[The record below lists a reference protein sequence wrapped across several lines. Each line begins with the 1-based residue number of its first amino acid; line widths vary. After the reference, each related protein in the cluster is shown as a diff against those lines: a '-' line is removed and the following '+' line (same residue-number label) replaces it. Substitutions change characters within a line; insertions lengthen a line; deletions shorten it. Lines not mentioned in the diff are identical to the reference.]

1 MGLSRQSNLA
11 KAIRYTLGH
20 WEGLTRCLNDGR
32 LEVDSN
38 TVERTM
44 RLVAL
49 GRRNFLF
56 AGNDGGA
63 QTWAILASLLNTAR
77 LNDVDPFTWLNDV
90 LEKIVSG
97 DVKATDLDQLL
108 VWNWKAARETARLAA

>member
-1 MGLSRQSNLA
+1 
-11 KAIRYTLGH
+11 
-20 WEGLTRCLNDGR
+20 
-32 LEVDSN
+32 
-38 TVERTM
+38 M
-44 RLVAL
+44 RLAAL

-97 DVKATDLDQLL
+97 DIKATDLDQLL
-108 VWNWKAARETARLAA
+108 VWNWKAAREPARLAA